1 MLVCTLLTGSIH
13 ATTGISEVR
22 TAVDTT
28 HREQIYLQILFSR
41 SYSEIEAAFAD
52 NSINIESF
60 FAALDSLSATSGVQ
74 FDSFATIRS
83 SASPEGRSTANMDL
97 SQRRAE
103 AVKALCAQ
111 RGLDSIS
118 FNINSIGEDWQT
130 LGELIGRSGLKGREQ
145 TVKVINNTPRYI
157 FKDGQIVGGRKK
169 AAMEL
174 EHGMLWR
181 QLDTLFFPYLRQAT
195 LTLGYSYNPDAAAS
209 KELTLSSE
217 DATVVEDKARTSLP
231 LPAIKTPETLSLNA
245 LEFSSRPLVALKTNL
260 LFDAAS
266 LINIGIELPLGQR
279 YSIAAEAYFPWW
291 RNPAKDFT
299 AQMMAGT
306 LEGRYWLGDRRDS
319 KALTGFFAG
328 AFVGGGV
335 FDFQMGRLTEG
346 RGVQGDYFLLAGLSA
361 GYSHS
366 ISPSLRMEYS
376 IGAGY
381 LRSRVRDYVSV
392 KDTKFGDIKVMQYP
406 WDVKII
412 TGLVPAKASVSLVWM
427 IDSKREVRYE

>member
-1 MLVCTLLTGSIH
+1 M
-13 ATTGISEVR
+13 
-22 TAVDTT
+22 
-28 HREQIYLQILFSR
+28 
-41 SYSEIEAAFAD
+41 
-52 NSINIESF
+52 
-60 FAALDSLSATSGVQ
+60 
-74 FDSFATIRS
+74 
-83 SASPEGRSTANMDL
+83 
-97 SQRRAE
+97 
-103 AVKALCAQ
+103 
-111 RGLDSIS
+111 
-118 FNINSIGEDWQT
+118 
-130 LGELIGRSGLKGREQ
+130 
-145 TVKVINNTPRYI
+145 
-157 FKDGQIVGGRKK
+157 
-169 AAMEL
+169 
-174 EHGMLWR
+174 
-181 QLDTLFFPYLRQAT
+181 
-195 LTLGYSYNPDAAAS
+195 
-209 KELTLSSE
+209 
-217 DATVVEDKARTSLP
+217 EDKARTSLP
-231 LPAIKTPETLSLNA
+231 LPAINTPETLSLNA
-245 LEFSSRPLVALKTNL
+245 LELSSRPLVALKTNL

-266 LINIGIELPLGQR
+266 LINIGMELPLGQR

-291 RNPAKDFT
+291 RNPGKDFT

-328 AFVGGGV
+328 AFVSGGV

-427 IDSKREVRYE
+427 IDSKKGGER